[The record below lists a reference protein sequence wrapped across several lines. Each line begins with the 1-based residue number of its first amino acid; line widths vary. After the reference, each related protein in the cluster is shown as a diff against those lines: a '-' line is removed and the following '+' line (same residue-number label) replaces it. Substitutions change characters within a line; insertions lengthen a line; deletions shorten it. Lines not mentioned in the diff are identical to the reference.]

1 MKNVSKLAIEKAFT
15 DGKIPFKCT
24 RPTDGVVR
32 YTLARSKEQ
41 CQKKFFGWDAE
52 EINFKEFSKHRQM
65 SFLREQIHKVVK
77 LFK

>member
-32 YTLARSKEQ
+32 YTLARSKE
-41 CQKKFFGWDAE
+41 
-52 EINFKEFSKHRQM
+52 
-65 SFLREQIHKVVK
+65 
-77 LFK
+77 